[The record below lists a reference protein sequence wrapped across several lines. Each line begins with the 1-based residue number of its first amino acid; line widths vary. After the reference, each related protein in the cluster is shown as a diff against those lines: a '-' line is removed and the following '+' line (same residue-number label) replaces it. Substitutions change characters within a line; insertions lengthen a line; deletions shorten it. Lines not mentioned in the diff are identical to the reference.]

1 MTPPRSFQDNLNTL
15 PTVDAIAA
23 IELLDS
29 NGQRVC
35 RLENQPGTAGSV
47 RVYHALLQRH
57 GAINP
62 AAAQEGLALYAEHT
76 ADARQFPGKHP
87 NIDRL
92 LAIAEQQAATLQGSI
107 IARQV

>member
-35 RLENQPGTAGSV
+35 LGWKISRYGRFGAGLPCVAATS
-47 RVYHALLQRH
+47 RRH
-57 GAINP
+57 QSGRRP
-62 AAAQEGLALYAEHT
+62 EGLALYAEHT

-107 IARQV
+107 IARQD